1 MEVPTMK
8 KYKNIIVG
16 FGKGGKTLAKTLTSR
31 GESTLVIEKSKRMYG
46 GTCINI
52 GCIPSKFMILN
63 GEKGIPFTEG
73 VVKKE
78 ALIAKLRTKN
88 YHMIADEATGIVM
101 DGTARFISNHVL
113 EVENA
118 GQTERVEGERI
129 FINTGATPIILP
141 IKGLCESNYM
151 IDSTQAMQLEKL
163 PETLVIIGAGY
174 IGLEFAS
181 MFTNYGSKTIVLD
194 AKEEFLAREDE
205 DIAEQIYNDLTSQGI
220 EFHLGISV
228 DEVKDQA
235 DHTEIM
241 YTEKGQSKT
250 IKADNILVA
259 TGRKPNIEGLGLEN
273 TDVKVTDR
281 DVIIVDDLLRTDAP
295 NIWAIGDVKGGLQ
308 YTYVSLDD
316 YRIILD
322 QLDGENTRSLKDRIL
337 VPYSVFITPPLSNVG
352 LTEKAAKANG
362 TEYKLF
368 KFMTA
373 GVPKANVLED
383 PKGIFKVLVDPKT
396 DRILGASIYAEE
408 SHEVINLITLAMK
421 GNLPYTMLRDQIYTH
436 PTMSEALNDLLK

>member
-1 MEVPTMK
+1 
-8 KYKNIIVG
+8 
-16 FGKGGKTLAKTLTSR
+16 
-31 GESTLVIEKSKRMYG
+31 
-46 GTCINI
+46 
-52 GCIPSKFMILN
+52 MILN
-63 GEKGIPFTEG
+63 GEKGTPFTEG
-73 VVKKE
+73 VAKKE
-78 ALIAKLRTKN
+78 ALTAKLRNKN
-88 YHMIADEATGIVM
+88 YHMIADEATGTVM
-101 DGTARFISNHVL
+101 DGTARFVSNHVL

-141 IKGLCESNYM
+141 IKGLRESKYL
-151 IDSTQAMQLEKL
+151 IDSTQAMDLESL

-181 MFTNYGSKTIVLD
+181 MFANYGSKVIVLD

-205 DIAEQIYNDLTSQGI
+205 DIAEQIYNDLTMQGI
-220 EFHLGISV
+220 KFHLGVSV
-228 DEVKDQA
+228 DEIKDQA
-235 DHTEIM
+235 DHTEIT
-241 YTEKGQSKT
+241 YTEKGQSMT
-250 IKADNILVA
+250 IKADNILAA

-295 NIWAIGDVKGGLQ
+295 NVWAIGDVKGGLQ
-308 YTYVSLDD
+308 FTYVSLDD

-322 QLDGENTRSLKDRIL
+322 QLDGKNTRSLKDRTL

-368 KFMTA
+368 KFMSA

-383 PKGIFKVLVDPKT
+383 PKGMFKVLVDPKT
-396 DRILGASIYAEE
+396 DYILGASIYAEE
-408 SHEVINLITLAMK
+408 SHEVINLISLAMK

-436 PTMSEALNDLLK
+436 PTMSEALNDVLK

>member
-1 MEVPTMK
+1 ME

-16 FGKGGKTLAKTLTSR
+16 FGKGGKTLAKTLASR
-31 GESTLVIEKSKRMYG
+31 GESVLVIEKSKRMYG

-52 GCIPSKFMILN
+52 GCIPSKSMILN
-63 GEKGIPFTEG
+63 GEKGTPFTEG
-73 VVKKE
+73 VAKKE
-78 ALIAKLRTKN
+78 SLTAKLRNKN
-88 YHMIADEATGIVM
+88 YHMIADEATGTVM
-101 DGTARFISNHVL
+101 DGTARFVSNHVL

-141 IKGLCESNYM
+141 IKGLRESKYL
-151 IDSTQAMQLEKL
+151 IDSTQAMDLESL

-181 MFTNYGSKTIVLD
+181 MFANYGSKVIVLD

-205 DIAEQIYNDLTSQGI
+205 DIAEQIYNDLTMQGI
-220 EFHLGISV
+220 KFHLGVSV
-228 DEVKDQA
+228 DEIKDQA
-235 DHTEIM
+235 DHTEIT
-241 YTEKGQSKT
+241 YTEKGQSMT
-250 IKADNILVA
+250 IKADNILAA

-295 NIWAIGDVKGGLQ
+295 NVWAIGDVKGGLQ
-308 YTYVSLDD
+308 FTYVSLDD

-322 QLDGENTRSLKDRIL
+322 QLDGKNTRSLKDRTL

-368 KFMTA
+368 KFMSA

-383 PKGIFKVLVDPKT
+383 PKGMFKVLVDPKT
-396 DRILGASIYAEE
+396 DYILGASIYAEE
-408 SHEVINLITLAMK
+408 SHEVINLISLAMK

-436 PTMSEALNDLLK
+436 PTMSEALNDVLK

>member
-1 MEVPTMK
+1 MT
-8 KYKNIIVG
+8 
-16 FGKGGKTLAKTLTSR
+16 
-31 GESTLVIEKSKRMYG
+31 
-46 GTCINI
+46 
-52 GCIPSKFMILN
+52 
-63 GEKGIPFTEG
+63 
-73 VVKKE
+73 
-78 ALIAKLRTKN
+78 AKLRNKN
-88 YHMIADEATGIVM
+88 YHMIADEATGTVM
-101 DGTARFISNHVL
+101 DGTARFVSNHVL

-141 IKGLCESNYM
+141 IKGLRESKYM
-151 IDSTQAMQLEKL
+151 IDSTQAMDLESL
-163 PETLVIIGAGY
+163 PEALVIIGAGY

-181 MFTNYGSKTIVLD
+181 MFANYGSKVIILD

-205 DIAEQIYNDLTSQGI
+205 DIAEQIYNDLTAQGI

-235 DHTEIM
+235 DHTEIT
-241 YTEKGQSKT
+241 YTEKGQSMT
-250 IKADNILVA
+250 IKADNILAA

-295 NIWAIGDVKGGLQ
+295 NVWAIGDVKGGLQ
-308 YTYVSLDD
+308 FTYVSLDD

-322 QLDGENTRSLKDRIL
+322 QLDGKNTRSLKDRTL

-368 KFMTA
+368 KFMSA

-383 PKGIFKVLVDPKT
+383 PKGMFKVLVDPKT
-396 DRILGASIYAEE
+396 DYILGASIYAEE
-408 SHEVINLITLAMK
+408 SHEVINLISLAMK

-436 PTMSEALNDLLK
+436 PTMSEALNDVLK